1 MRFIALT
8 LMLSALVM
16 AKTYYLLITYSPNG
30 ADVGYLT
37 IGVTAR
43 DFPIFSNLT
52 YWTLSKVIEV
62 RGVPTSTTLTV
73 TASTTIT
80 LPYQLVIQATFRG
93 NVIVSAN
100 TSLALSPDELKSV
113 TLTFTVPT
121 TLLNVF
127 TSNEDLGHLTVTVA
141 PEGVHV
147 VPLPLLLGLLA
158 LFIPK
163 LRRKGFLLILSPV
176 DFIWLGLLIAAII
189 ILEIFLLLGS
199 FALGATI
206 GCHPPINVTSKAP

>member
-1 MRFIALT
+1 
-8 LMLSALVM
+8 M
-16 AKTYYLLITYSPNG
+16 ASTYYVLITYSPNG

-37 IGVTAR
+37 VGVTAR

-52 YWTLSKVIEV
+52 YWTISKVIEV
-62 RGVPTSTTLTV
+62 RGVPTSTTLSV
-73 TASTTIT
+73 SALTTIS

-93 NVIVSAN
+93 NVIVTAN
-100 TSLALSPDELKSV
+100 TSLALSPNELRSV

-127 TSNEDLGHLTVTVA
+127 TSNEDLGHLVVTVA

-147 VPLPLLLGLLA
+147 VPLPFLLGLLA
-158 LFIPK
+158 LLLPK
-163 LRRKGFLLILSPV
+163 LKRKGFLLILSPI
-176 DFIWLGLLIAAII
+176 DFVWLGLLIAAIL

-206 GCHPPINVTSKAP
+206 GCHATTNITLKNPL